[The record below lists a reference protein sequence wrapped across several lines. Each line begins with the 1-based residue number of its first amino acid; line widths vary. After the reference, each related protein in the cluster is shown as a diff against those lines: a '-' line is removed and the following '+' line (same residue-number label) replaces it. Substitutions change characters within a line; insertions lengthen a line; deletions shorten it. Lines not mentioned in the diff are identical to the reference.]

1 MSSLESVNSLLPAL
15 PLPGLSEHQTLQVEF
30 TWLAMLIVVAILV
43 TVVVGLKRV
52 PGVMQ
57 NLIELLTEFIAGFM
71 KEIVGPRWVQYFPLV
86 MTAFFLIIVSNYLG
100 LLPGC
105 IAPTGS
111 LSTTA
116 GFALIIFFYY
126 NAVGVRLHG
135 LKYFKHFIGPIP
147 AMAPFMLP
155 LEIISEL
162 ARPFSLAIRLF
173 ANMMAGHVIIGLCYA
188 ALAIGVPLIGMLF
201 ESFVTAWIQAVVF
214 SLLTMIYLGGAVLAD
229 EEH

>member
-1 MSSLESVNSLLPAL
+1 MSSLESVNSFLPAL
-15 PLPGLSEHQTLQVEF
+15 PLPGLSGHQALQVEF
-30 TWLAMLIVVAILV
+30 TWLAMIIVVAILV

-52 PGVMQ
+52 PGVLQ
-57 NLIELLTEFIAGFM
+57 NFIELLTEFIEGFM
-71 KEIVGPRWVQYFPLV
+71 KEIVGPRWVKYFPLV
-86 MTAFFLIIVSNYLG
+86 MTAFLLIIVSNYLG

-116 GFALIIFFYY
+116 GFALVIFFYY
-126 NAVGVRLHG
+126 NVVGVQLHG
-135 LKYFKHFIGPIP
+135 FKYFKHFIGPIP

-162 ARPFSLAIRLF
+162 ARPFSLAVRLF
-173 ANMMAGHVIIGLCYA
+173 ANIMAGHVIIGLCYA
-188 ALAIGVPLIGMLF
+188 ALVIGVPLIGMLF

>member
-1 MSSLESVNSLLPAL
+1 MSSLESVNSVLPAL
-15 PLPGLSEHQTLQVEF
+15 PLPGLSGHQALQVEF
-30 TWLAMLIVVAILV
+30 TWLAMIIVVAIIIMV
-43 TVVVGLKRV
+43 AAGLKRV
-52 PGVMQ
+52 PGVLQ
-57 NLIELLTEFIAGFM
+57 NTLELLTEFIEGFM
-71 KEIVGPRWVQYFPLV
+71 KDIVGPRWVKYFPLV
-86 MTAFFLIIVSNYLG
+86 MTAFLLIVVSNYLG
-100 LLPGC
+100 LVPGC

-116 GFALIIFFYY
+116 AFALVIFFYY
-126 NAVGVRLHG
+126 NGVGVRLHG
-135 LKYFKHFIGPIP
+135 FKYFKHFIGPIP
-147 AMAPFMLP
+147 AMAPFMIP

-188 ALAIGVPLIGMLF
+188 AIVIGMPLVGMLF

>member
-1 MSSLESVNSLLPAL
+1 MSSLESVNSILPAL
-15 PLPGLSEHQTLQVEF
+15 PLPGLSEHQALQVEF
-30 TWLAMLIVVAILV
+30 TWLAMIIVVAILV

-52 PGVMQ
+52 PGVLQ
-57 NLIELLTEFIAGFM
+57 NTVELLTQFIEGFM
-71 KEIVGPRWVQYFPLV
+71 TDIVGPRWVKYFPLV
-86 MTAFFLIIVSNYLG
+86 MTAFLLIIVSNYLG
-100 LLPGC
+100 LVPGC

-116 GFALIIFFYY
+116 AFALVIFFYY

-135 LKYFKHFIGPIP
+135 FKYFKHFIGPIP
-147 AMAPFMLP
+147 AMAPFMIP

-188 ALAIGVPLIGMLF
+188 AIVIGMPLIGMLF